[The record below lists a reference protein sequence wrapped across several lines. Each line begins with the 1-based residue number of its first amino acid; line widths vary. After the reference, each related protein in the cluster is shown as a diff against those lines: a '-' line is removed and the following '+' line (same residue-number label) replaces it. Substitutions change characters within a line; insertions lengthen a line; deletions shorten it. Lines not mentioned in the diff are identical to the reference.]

1 MQPSMWLTN
10 ASFVLCKTPARV
22 TPWLRRRHLHSA
34 PYFTFAGLTKY
45 QPWKMAPCAQPLRLF
60 SSTPASAVEQEAITR
75 AQSKYGDTLFKLAAA
90 SKVESIVHNL
100 REVSTMSFTRK
111 VKFQSSPE
119 YATTLSALPSVLPQA
134 TARQFAF
141 LVSVLGSI
149 GLPSGEASDELL
161 HRLYSDAFKHL
172 PKMAIPELRGFMQG
186 AAWLKLL
193 RNSNELSEKTID
205 IVNTH
210 INSLSVSAVCDII
223 LSFAQ
228 AGVTSARAYD
238 LYRTAFRQIIGLQ
251 HLLYP
256 EDIQKAV
263 GAFVKVDLVPETLP
277 FFIQLIQQNL
287 AKAKLTT
294 IVNWT
299 CSLSKATY
307 YVPSLYSDLCFFI
320 EHRMEPLNS
329 RDYSMFLWAI
339 THIGHGHEVPQFI
352 EKYLTSLLEMRYT
365 IDPQHLCLIAWCCAI
380 LRVKDPAIWTF
391 LKSRVELSPE
401 SKRTNASQIQL
412 LQADLYLRL
421 FLDSSLL
428 FPEVR
433 ERHLRAVKPVDS
445 SEDHRDVSRT
455 ITALGVRHVNEYIIE
470 DLFIVDIA
478 IPEKKI
484 AIEVAGPQ
492 HYRMN
497 SETLLAPSMFKI
509 MMLNRLG
516 WKIVYLP
523 VRDPAAVDK
532 EGIKKELMQLG
543 LLAA

>member
-1 MQPSMWLTN
+1 
-10 ASFVLCKTPARV
+10 
-22 TPWLRRRHLHSA
+22 
-34 PYFTFAGLTKY
+34 
-45 QPWKMAPCAQPLRLF
+45 
-60 SSTPASAVEQEAITR
+60 
-75 AQSKYGDTLFKLAAA
+75 
-90 SKVESIVHNL
+90 
-100 REVSTMSFTRK
+100 MSYVRK
-111 VKFQSSPE
+111 VKFQSSSE
-119 YATTLSALPSVLPQA
+119 YATTLAALPSLLPQA

-141 LVSVLGSI
+141 LVSVLGAI
-149 GLPSGEASDELL
+149 GLPSGEASEELL
-161 HRLYSDAFKHL
+161 HRLYSDAFTHL
-172 PKMAIPELRGFMQG
+172 PKMAIPELRSFMQG

-205 IVNTH
+205 IMNTH
-210 INSLSVSAVCDII
+210 INSLSVSAICDAI
-223 LSFAQ
+223 LSLAQ
-228 AGVTSARAYD
+228 AGVMSARAYD
-238 LYRTAFRQIIGLQ
+238 LYRTAFRQIMSMQQQLSS
-251 HLLYP
+251 

-263 GAFVKVDLVPETLP
+263 GAFVKVNMITETLP
-277 FFIQLIQQNL
+277 FFIELIEQNL
-287 AKAKLTT
+287 AHAKLPTL
-294 IVNWT
+294 VNWA

-307 YVPSLYSDLCFFI
+307 YLPSLYFDLCFFI

-339 THIGHGHEVPQFI
+339 THIGHEDTRFV
-352 EKYLTSLLEMRYT
+352 EKYLASLLEMRYT

-391 LKSRVELSPE
+391 LKSRVDLSPE

-428 FPEVR
+428 YPEVR
-433 ERHLRAVKPVDS
+433 ERHLRVVKPMES
-445 SEDHRDVSRT
+445 SDDHREVSRT
-455 ITALGVRHVNEYIIE
+455 IAALGVPHVNEYTIE

-492 HYRMN
+492 HYRLN
-497 SETLLAPSMFKI
+497 SDTLLAPSMFKI

-523 VRDPAAVDK
+523 VRDPASVDK
-532 EGIKKELMQLG
+532 EGIKKELIQLG
-543 LLAA
+543 LLKA